1 MSGIADSLLVAVL
14 LLGFATLGS
23 SRLTTCIRLAAAQGA
38 LISVLPLVRYGFE
51 LGPHVLLLV
60 VAPVIAKGALMPWLL
75 ERAIREADVRRE
87 IEPFIGYTASLL
99 LGTLLT
105 GIGFLLAARLPQAAR
120 PGGWLLA
127 ACALATVLLG
137 ALMMVSR
144 RKALTQVLGYLML
157 ENGIFLFGQGLA
169 TELPVLVELGVLLDL
184 LVGVFVMGITIFH
197 INREF
202 DSIAVHELTAL
213 RD

>member
-1 MSGIADSLLVAVL
+1 MSGLSDALLVAAL

-23 SRLTTCIRLAAAQGA
+23 SRLTNSIRLAAAQGA
-38 LISVLPLVRYGFE
+38 LISVLPLVRHGFE

-60 VAPVIAKGALMPWLL
+60 GAPVMAKGVLMPWLL
-75 ERAIREADVRRE
+75 LRAIREADMRRE
-87 IEPFIGYTASLL
+87 MEPFIGYTASLL
-99 LGTLLT
+99 LGTVLT
-105 GIGFLLAARLPQAAR
+105 GAGFLLAAGLPQAAQ
-120 PGGWLLA
+120 PDGWLLA

-144 RKALTQVLGYLML
+144 RKAVTQVLGYLML

-169 TELPVLVELGVLLDL
+169 TDLPVLVELGVLLDL
-184 LVGVFVMGITIFH
+184 LVAVFVMGITIFH

-202 DSIAVHELTAL
+202 DSIAVPDLTAL
-213 RD
+213 HD

>member
-1 MSGIADSLLVAVL
+1 VSGLADSLLLAVL

-23 SRLTTCIRLAAAQGA
+23 SRLSTCIRLAAAQGT
-38 LISVLPLVRYGFE
+38 LISLLPLVRHGLE
-51 LGPHVLLLV
+51 LGPHLLLLV
-60 VAPVIAKGALMPWLL
+60 VAPVLVKGVVMPWLL
-75 ERAIREADVRRE
+75 FRAIREADVRRE

-99 LGTLLT
+99 LGTALT
-105 GIGFLLAARLPQAAR
+105 GAGFLLASGLPQAAR
-120 PGGWLLA
+120 PDGWLLS

-144 RKALTQVLGYLML
+144 RKALTQVLGYLVL
-157 ENGIFLFGQGLA
+157 ENGIFLFSQGLA

-202 DSIAVHELTAL
+202 DTIAVHELTAL

>member
-1 MSGIADSLLVAVL
+1 MSGLSNAMLVAVL

-23 SRLTTCIRLAAAQGA
+23 SRLTTCIRLVAVQGA
-38 LISVLPLVRYGFE
+38 LIALVPLVRHGFE

-60 VAPVIAKGALMPWLL
+60 GAPAAAKGVLMPWLL
-75 ERAIREADVRRE
+75 LRAIREADVRRE

-105 GIGFLLAARLPQAAR
+105 GAGFLLAAGLPQAAQ
-120 PGGWLLA
+120 PDGWLLA
-127 ACALATVLLG
+127 ACALATILLG

-144 RKALTQVLGYLML
+144 RKALSQVLGYLML

-169 TELPVLVELGVLLDL
+169 TELPLLVELGVLLDV
-184 LVGVFVMGITIFH
+184 LVAVFIMGITIFH

-213 RD
+213 HD

>member
-1 MSGIADSLLVAVL
+1 VSGLSDALLVAAL
-14 LLGFATLGS
+14 LLGFATLGT
-23 SRLTTCIRLAAAQGA
+23 SRLSTCIRLAAAQGA
-38 LISVLPLVRYGFE
+38 LISLLPLVHHGLE
-51 LGPHVLLLV
+51 LGPHLLLLV
-60 VAPVIAKGALMPWLL
+60 VAPVAVKGAVMPWLL
-75 ERAIREADVRRE
+75 FRAIREAEVRRE
-87 IEPFIGYTASLL
+87 IEPFIGYTGSLL

-105 GIGFLLAARLPQAAR
+105 GAAFLIAANLPQAAQ
-120 PGGWLLA
+120 PDGWLLA
-127 ACALATVLLG
+127 AGALATVLLG

-144 RKALTQVLGYLML
+144 RKALTQVIGYLML

-169 TELPVLVELGVLLDL
+169 TDLPLLVELGVLLDL

-202 DSIAVHELTAL
+202 DTIAVHELTAL